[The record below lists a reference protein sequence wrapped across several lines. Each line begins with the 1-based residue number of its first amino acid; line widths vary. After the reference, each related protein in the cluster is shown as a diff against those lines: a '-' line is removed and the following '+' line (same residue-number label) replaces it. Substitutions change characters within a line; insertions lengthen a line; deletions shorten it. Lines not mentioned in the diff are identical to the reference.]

1 MNRILRFSQVMV
13 VLAMCWVVVFT
24 EPSNACPNC
33 YSDPNSSMAQG
44 MNMAVVSLLGVTGG
58 VLVAFGSFF
67 VFLKKRALMTNKTF
81 SNRFN

>member
-1 MNRILRFSQVMV
+1 MNCISRFLPMMVLVM
-13 VLAMCWVVVFT
+13 LGITLFA
-24 EPSNACPNC
+24 ERANACPNC

-44 MNMAVVSLLGVTGG
+44 MSMAIISLLGVTGG

-67 VFLKKRALMTNKTF
+67 VYLRKRALMADKIF